1 MKINPFSSKARY
13 TAVMGILFGLSAAL
27 TAFESIFS
35 AFLPVGMRIG
45 LSNIAVLTTA
55 VCVNLPSAL
64 IITVL
69 KALFAA
75 VTRGFTAGV
84 MSLSGGLFAFAA
96 AVFLFKWTKA
106 SYVLIGCICAVC
118 HTTGQLLAS
127 MLFTESIYTLYYAPL
142 LLLTAVL
149 SGTFTGTVLGL
160 VTPQAKRII
169 SGKNSYE

>member
-35 AFLPVGMRIG
+35 VFLPVGMRIG

-55 VCVNLPSAL
+55 VCINLPSAL

-75 VTRGFTAGV
+75 VTRGFTAGA
-84 MSLSGGLFAFAA
+84 MSLSGGLLAFAA
-96 AVFLFKWTKA
+96 AALLLKYTKA
-106 SYVLIGCICAVC
+106 SYVFIGCICALC
-118 HTTGQLLAS
+118 HTTGQLCTS
-127 MLFTESIYTLYYAPL
+127 MLFTGSVYTLYYAPL

-149 SGTFTGTVLGL
+149 SGAFTGTVLGL
-160 VTPQAKRII
+160 VVPQAKRII
-169 SGKNSYE
+169 SGKGNFD